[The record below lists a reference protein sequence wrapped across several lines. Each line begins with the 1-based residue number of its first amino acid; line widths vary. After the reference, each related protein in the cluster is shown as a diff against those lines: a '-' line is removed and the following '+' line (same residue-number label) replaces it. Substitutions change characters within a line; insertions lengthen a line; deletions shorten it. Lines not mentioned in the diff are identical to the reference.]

1 MIPIGDDPGP
11 RRSFPFVMVV
21 LLTVNLLVF
30 FYEITLPEAARQVLF
45 LSAGVVP
52 QELLTGRDAPP
63 FAPVPGWATLI
74 TSMFLHGD
82 LFHLGTNMLYL
93 WIFGDNVE
101 DRLGHIV
108 FLLFYLACGVL
119 AALTQVFLTPS
130 STLPM
135 VGASGAIAGVLGAY
149 LVLFPHARIRTL
161 LILGFFITITR
172 LPAILLIGLWIVMQF
187 FSGFVSLGVAT
198 QQTGGV
204 AYWAHIGGFVAGLVL
219 VFITPKR
226 RAARGV
232 A

>member
-1 MIPIGDDPGP
+1 MIPIGDDPGT
-11 RRSFPFVMVV
+11 RRSFPFVMLG
-21 LLTVNLLVF
+21 LLAINLLVF
-30 FYEITLPEAARQVLF
+30 FYEITLPEDARQVLF

-52 QELLTGRDAPP
+52 QELLTGRDVPP
-63 FAPVPGWATLI
+63 FALVPGWATLV

-101 DRLGHIV
+101 DRLGHLA
-108 FLLFYLACGVL
+108 FLLFYLVCGGL
-119 AALTQVFLTPS
+119 AALTQVLITPS
-130 STLPM
+130 SALPM

-172 LPAILLIGLWIVMQF
+172 LPAILLIGLWILMQF

-204 AYWAHIGGFVAGLVL
+204 AYWAHIGGFVAGLIL

-226 RAARGV
+226 RVSR
-232 A
+232 